1 MSMNLVVDNLGKQYK
16 SGAWGLREFSLTID
30 PGILAVVGPLGAGKT
45 TLMRML
51 ATVLSPTEGTMAWQ
65 GQDVSARPGVL
76 RRVLGYLPQD
86 FGLYGDLS
94 GRAFL
99 LYIAALKGLGR
110 KASRV
115 RVAQVVEKVGLSVV
129 IGQKME
135 TYSNDMRRRVG
146 LAQALLNEP
155 QLLLVDEPGATLD
168 PQERARFVDLLGT
181 LADHRLVILATD
193 SIGDVA
199 SIASTLVLLQGGR
212 LVLHT
217 VPGEWVRS
225 MSERVWS
232 VTVDQD
238 TWVEMRRQYLI
249 SHLERQGGQVRLR
262 IVSAAKPHRDAVPVE
277 PTLEDAYASSV
288 RSFTA
293 GTWRL

>member
-1 MSMNLVVDNLGKQYK
+1 MNLVVDNLGKQYK
-16 SGAWGLREFSLTID
+16 SGAWGLHEFSLTIE

-51 ATVLSPTEGTMAWQ
+51 ATVLSPTEGTITWQ

-86 FGLYGDLS
+86 FGLYGNLS

-110 KASRV
+110 KASRA
-115 RVAQVVEKVGLSVV
+115 RVAQVVEKVGLSAV

-155 QLLLVDEPGATLD
+155 QVLLVDEPGATLD

-181 LADHRLVILATD
+181 LADRRLVILATD

-199 SIASTLVLLQGGR
+199 AIAGTLVLLQGGR

-217 VPGEWVRS
+217 VPDEWVRS

-249 SHLERQGGQVRLR
+249 SHLERLGGQVRLR